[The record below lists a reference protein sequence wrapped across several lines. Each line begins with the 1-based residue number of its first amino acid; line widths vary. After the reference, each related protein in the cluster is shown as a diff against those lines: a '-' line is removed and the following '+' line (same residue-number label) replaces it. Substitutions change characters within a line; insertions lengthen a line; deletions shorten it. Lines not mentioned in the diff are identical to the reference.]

1 MVTGAAPFQGRRVG
15 DTLANAKAGR
25 YTEPEGLSAAAK
37 DFLACMLSVVSF
49 GLGWVGLGCLSFVLL
64 CGRLGGRWIICRFA

>member
-49 GLGWVGLGCLSFVLL
+49 GLGWVGLVWVVFRSF
-64 CGRLGGRWIICRFA
+64 CFAAG